1 MVYILPSIYHVIVE
15 HSLVSVEG
23 RGMIFWSGQT
33 QDIMCKVPHQWIAR
47 QVRSVSVHCDG
58 GGVSCSVSAAWHS
71 CDGVGGHVLCLQHGI
86 PVMGWGSCPV
96 SAAWH
101 SCDGVG
107 GHVLC
112 LRHGIPVTG
121 WGVMSCVCSMAFLW
135 RGWGVMFCV
144 CGMAFLWRG
153 GGSCPVSVAWH
164 SCDGVGGHVLCLRH
178 GIPVWQ
184 HIGQSITATSW
195 HRGSETSDV

>member
-47 QVRSVSVHCDG
+47 QVRSMSVHCDG
-58 GGVSCSVSAAWHS
+58 VGCHVLCLRHGIPVTGW
-71 CDGVGGHVLCLQHGI
+71 GGHVLCLQHGI
-86 PVMGWGSCPV
+86 PVTGWGSCPV

-107 GHVLC
+107 
-112 LRHGIPVTG
+112 
-121 WGVMSCVCSMAFLW
+121 VMSCVCSMAFL
-135 RGWGVMFCV
+135 
-144 CGMAFLWRG
+144 
-153 GGSCPVSVAWH
+153 
-164 SCDGVGGHVLCLRH
+164 
-178 GIPVWQ
+178 
-184 HIGQSITATSW
+184 
-195 HRGSETSDV
+195 